1 MPDLVVHTI
10 AGYIVM
16 SKKRRSWFLPSVF
29 LLGCIFPDLVRGPVL
44 VFQNMLSAYGIR
56 PPSQQDLV
64 SLHILHSPI
73 PLLFQAWLVSF
84 LFEKKL
90 RKKLFLNFS
99 GGITLH
105 LLLDACQ
112 RAYHI
117 SYLWLFPFSF
127 DNPIHGLWWADD
139 GIWITP
145 IALFLGIIVLLVR
158 NRNTTPVQR

>member
-1 MPDLVVHTI
+1 MPDLLVHTI

-16 SKKRRSWFLPSVF
+16 PKKRRSWFLPSIF

-44 VFQNMLSAYGIR
+44 VFHTMLNAYGI
-56 PPSQQDLV
+56 SSIAQQDLV
-64 SLHILHSPI
+64 SFYILHSPI

-84 LFEKKL
+84 LFEKNL
-90 RKKLFLNFS
+90 RKKVFINFIS
-99 GGITLH
+99 GITLH

-139 GIWITP
+139 GIWLTLM
-145 IALFLGIIVLLVR
+145 ALFLGGIMLLLQHR
-158 NRNTTPVQR
+158 N